1 MVETVHG
8 RQVVYL
14 DNRRQANFPPPKW
27 CIESILL
34 EVEEVAPQIGR
45 NRCVT
50 AKS

>member
-14 DNRRQANFPPPKW
+14 DNRRQAKFPSPQRSV
-27 CIESILL
+27 ESILL
-34 EVEEVAPQIGR
+34 EVEKVAPQIGR
-45 NRCVT
+45 NRCVI